1 MLNSFLITFIV
12 SFINK
17 DNGLLVKVN
26 DIDELGKAMYY
37 MTQNISF
44 YDSEKIR
51 SQCIEKYS
59 KKKIISEILKLY
71 RNVMEER

>member
-1 MLNSFLITFIV
+1 
-12 SFINK
+12 
-17 DNGLLVKVN
+17 
-26 DIDELGKAMYY
+26 MYY

-51 SQCIEKYS
+51 SECIEKYS